1 VVSDNIEFL
10 KKVPMFSGFGTDDLI
25 AVSRLLRARRYT
37 KRSVL
42 MHEGDPSDALYIIRK
57 GSVAVT
63 RTSSEGKETILS
75 ILKEGDVVGEM
86 GVLDEAPRSATAIL
100 LREGQMLILQRAD
113 FLDLLAKRAD
123 LNRAV
128 ISALI
133 TRLRATNKATQARS
147 HLSVK
152 AKVADLLLMLADNF
166 GEAGE
171 RGTRLTVKLTHQQ
184 LANMVGTTRETM
196 NRTLTEFWGAKLID
210 ITGGSIVISDPAS
223 LAAIRD

>member
-1 VVSDNIEFL
+1 VISANVEFL
-10 KKVPMFSGFGTDDLI
+10 KKVRLFAGFGTNDLI
-25 AVSRLLRARRYT
+25 AVSGLLRARRYT

-86 GVLDEAPRSATAIL
+86 GVLDEAPRSATATL

-128 ISALI
+128 ISGLI
-133 TRLRATNKATQARS
+133 ARLRATNKATQARS

-196 NRTLTEFWGAKLID
+196 NRTLTEFWDARLID

-223 LAAIRD
+223 LATIRD